1 MSSKS
6 PDAISVANIS
16 GVKVELSIARA
27 GARAFAFIIDYCIRS
42 IVVLTFVWVVLMLV
56 SYDLAFNLES
66 LESMIKGD
74 TVFFF
79 VFLPAMMFFFL
90 YHPVLEFL
98 MNGRTPGKLVA
109 GIRIVHL
116 DGSLPTIGPIL
127 IRNVFRLLDSLPGL
141 YLVGLVAVYY
151 TRNSVRVGDLAA
163 NTVLVYEDQHLSK
176 NMTATNTATADK
188 QSITFEQIK
197 AIKSLLHQWYET
209 AELERQESARKIL
222 TQLEVEIPVAPTET
236 WFRAALN
243 NILPRAGSSS
253 PTLEQAEIVQ
263 DLLNRWSQIA
273 PAKRDQ
279 VAQELLL
286 RLGKNVSPSA
296 TSERLRKELTEL
308 T

>member
-1 MSSKS
+1 MSGKS
-6 PDAISVANIS
+6 SDTISVANIS

-27 GARAFAFIIDYCIRS
+27 GARAFAFVIDYCIRS
-42 IVVLTFVWVVLMLV
+42 IVALTLVWVVWMLAP
-56 SYDLAFNLES
+56 YDWVFNPES
-66 LESMIKGD
+66 WKSVKGD
-74 TVFFF
+74 MVFFL
-79 VFLPAMMFFFL
+79 VLLPAMMSFFL

-141 YLVGLVAVYY
+141 YLVGLVATYY
-151 TRNSVRVGDLAA
+151 TRHSVRVGDLAA

-176 NMTATNTATADK
+176 HVTATNTATADK
-188 QSITFEQIK
+188 LSITFEQIK
-197 AIKSLLHQWYET
+197 AAKSLLHQWCET

-236 WFRAALN
+236 WFREALN
-243 NILPRAGSSS
+243 NVLPRTGSSS

-279 VAQELLL
+279 MAQELLL

-308 T
+308 A

>member
-1 MSSKS
+1 MSGKS
-6 PDAISVANIS
+6 SDTISVANIS

-27 GARAFAFIIDYCIRS
+27 GARAFAFVIDYCIRS
-42 IVVLTFVWVVLMLV
+42 IVALTLVWVVWV
-56 SYDLAFNLES
+56 VAPYDWVFNPES
-66 LESMIKGD
+66 WKSAKGD
-74 TVFFF
+74 MVFFL
-79 VFLPAMMFFFL
+79 VLLPAMMFFFL

-141 YLVGLVAVYY
+141 YLVGLVATYY
-151 TRNSVRVGDLAA
+151 TRHSVRVGDLAA

-176 NMTATNTATADK
+176 HVTATNTATADK

-197 AIKSLLHQWYET
+197 AAKSLLHQWCET

-236 WFRAALN
+236 WFREALN
-243 NILPRAGSSS
+243 NVLPRTGSSS

-308 T
+308 A